1 MSDGLDEL
9 YQVSQAVLSVTRQM
23 SVRDVLQVIVRSARS
38 LVGARYAALG
48 VPDEGDSFAE
58 FVVDGISSAEWQAI
72 GPLPRRH
79 GMLAVLLNEGKPERL
94 ADIRKDPRFEGWPS
108 AHPQMSHF
116 LGVPVRDG
124 DQVLGIIFAANKTS
138 AAAAGRGFTERDEE
152 ILSLF
157 AAHAAIALTNARLYE
172 RSQELSVMQE
182 RSRLARDLHDA
193 VTQKVFSIRAHARA
207 ATVLAARDPM
217 DAARVRTEIEVI
229 GALGAEAHAEL
240 RAVIDGLAPPDLEA
254 AGLAESLRRYAV
266 LAGRA
271 HGVPVTFTAGA
282 LPALGPRAEA
292 ALYRVA
298 QEALHNALR
307 HAGAS
312 GVRVALSRAARRV
325 VLEVSDDGHGFV
337 PEAPSSGLGLAS
349 MRERASAAGAALT
362 IRSGET
368 GTLVRMTVPVKAGPV
383 KAGAVKAGVVKAG
396 AGQGRGGQGEPGQG
410 GAGHEGARQGGRRA
424 MTRPISV
431 LIVDDHPVVRRGL
444 RVLLEV
450 QDGIE
455 VAGEAGDGTAA
466 LALDAE
472 HAPDVILLDLKL
484 PGMDGIAVL
493 SELRSRDSAARVLV
507 LTSATEPASASL
519 AVRSG
524 AAGVLYKDVDPDAL
538 VRAIRSV
545 HDGHLLLASEAAGP
559 LVRSAGTWGPGVG
572 LDTLTSREREVL
584 AELTKGRSN
593 REIARALGVSEKTVK
608 AHVSSVL
615 AKLGVQDRTQAA
627 LLAVRNQ
634 L

>member
-124 DQVLGIIFAANKTS
+124 DRVLGIIFAANKTS

-172 RSQELSVMQE
+172 RSRELSVMQE

-193 VTQKVFSIRAHARA
+193 VTQKLFSIRAHARA
-207 ATVLAARDPM
+207 AAVLAARDPV
-217 DAARVRTEIEVI
+217 DAARVRAEIEVV
-229 GALGAEAHAEL
+229 GTLGAEAHAEL
-240 RAVIDGLAPPDLEA
+240 RAVIDGLAPPDLA
-254 AGLAESLRRYAV
+254 AGGLAESLRRYAV

-271 HGVPVTFTAGA
+271 HGVPVTFAA
-282 LPALGPRAEA
+282 DDLPALGPRVEA
-292 ALYRVA
+292 AVYRVA

-312 GVRVALSRAARRV
+312 GVRVALLKSAGLKAPSKASRQV

-337 PEAPSSGLGLAS
+337 PEAPSGGLGLAS
-349 MRERASAAGAALT
+349 MRERAAAVGAALT
-362 IRSGET
+362 IRSGQT
-368 GTLVRMTVPVKAGPV
+368 GTLVRMTVPYKVVPVRTGP
-383 KAGAVKAGVVKAG
+383 
-396 AGQGRGGQGEPGQG
+396 
-410 GAGHEGARQGGRRA
+410 
-424 MTRPISV
+424 
-431 LIVDDHPVVRRGL
+431 
-444 RVLLEV
+444 
-450 QDGIE
+450 
-455 VAGEAGDGTAA
+455 
-466 LALDAE
+466 
-472 HAPDVILLDLKL
+472 
-484 PGMDGIAVL
+484 
-493 SELRSRDSAARVLV
+493 
-507 LTSATEPASASL
+507 
-519 AVRSG
+519 G
-524 AAGVLYKDVDPDAL
+524 AAG
-538 VRAIRSV
+538 
-545 HDGHLLLASEAAGP
+545 G
-559 LVRSAGTWGPGVG
+559 
-572 LDTLTSREREVL
+572 
-584 AELTKGRSN
+584 GR
-593 REIARALGVSEKTVK
+593 
-608 AHVSSVL
+608 
-615 AKLGVQDRTQAA
+615 
-627 LLAVRNQ
+627 
-634 L
+634 